1 MPEQPTAY
9 KYFAFICYSRK
20 DSKAAAWLQ
29 KRLEWFPYP
38 VKLVPEEFR
47 PPHDRYIRPIYR
59 DRPHLDVTDEHYWTN
74 ISRALKE
81 SRYLI
86 VLCSPHSAKSE
97 PVNMEVAHFLE
108 THGNNA
114 SLVVPIIL
122 SGNVTSEGN
131 DGAFCPALRALGD
144 ALINRNLATMVPDAL
159 AAEQDAWEQGFV
171 SLVSYLLRVQRTA
184 IGDHIQREAKRQAK
198 VIRRWL
204 VVVVMLTIIAA
215 FGWLLAL
222 TTKPEIVAQMGTPIF
237 FAIAVIS
244 IVVGAPWAY
253 FAAKYRYERIALG
266 ATPGGQ
272 QIRKP
277 PKQKRG
283 SIFISY
289 RRDDSS
295 GYSGWIADGLI
306 RKFGRRCVFIDVD
319 SITPGESF
327 PQRLELAL
335 SQSAVVLV
343 VIGSKWIAD
352 PRLGDPKD
360 FVHQEVIGALNSGIK
375 VIPVLV
381 NGVNMPAR
389 DSLPENLRELADKQA
404 ISMRHQS
411 WPTDMTALVRAVRAI
426 LPKPFWRLHLVVT

>member
-1 MPEQPTAY
+1 MSEQIPTF
-9 KYFAFICYSRK
+9 KYFAFISYSLK

-38 VKLVPEEFR
+38 VKLVPQELR
-47 PPHDRYIRPIYR
+47 PPHDRYIRPIYC
-59 DRPHLDVTDEHYWTN
+59 DKTDLQVYNNHVWAY
-74 ISRALKE
+74 ISRALQE

-86 VLCSPHSAKSE
+86 VLCSPNSAKSHT
-97 PVNMEVAHFLE
+97 VNMEVAHFLE
-108 THGNNA
+108 THGNE
-114 SLVVPIIL
+114 SGFVVPVIL
-122 SGNVTSEGN
+122 SGSIYSEGD

-144 ALINRNLATMVPDAL
+144 SLTNRNLPLMVPDGL
-159 AAEQDAWEQGFV
+159 AGEQDSWEQGLV
-171 SLVSYLLRVQRTA
+171 SLVSYLLRIERIA
-184 IGDHIQREAKRQAK
+184 ISDNIQREARRQSK

-204 VVVVMLTIIAA
+204 VLVAMLTIIAA
-215 FGWLLAL
+215 LGWLLAL
-222 TTKPEIVAQMGTPIF
+222 TTKPEVITQMGTSIF
-237 FAIAVIS
+237 SALAVIA

-253 FAAKYRYERIALG
+253 FAAKYRYTRIGMDADS
-266 ATPGGQ
+266 GGQ
-272 QIRKP
+272 IAKP
-277 PKQKRG
+277 PKQKRR

-295 GYSGWIADGLI
+295 GFSGWIAEGLI

-319 SITPGESF
+319 SIAPGESF

-343 VIGSKWIAD
+343 VIGSKWMAD

-360 FVHQEVIGALNSGIK
+360 FVHQEVVGALNAGIK

-381 NGVNMPAR
+381 NGVNMPAKT
-389 DSLPENLRELADKQA
+389 SLPENLRELADKQA

-411 WPTDMTALVRAVRAI
+411 WPTDMTALVKAVRAI
-426 LPKPFWRLHLVVT
+426 LPKPFWRLYLVVT